1 MPSAASPAGILILTH
16 ASLGKHLH
24 ATAEQIMPC
33 RIEGVKAIGI
43 GSANDL
49 SRLRS
54 SLEGTMSELAR
65 QHEQVLVMCDT
76 YGATASRLLAENPP
90 GRPRLHFVYGVNLP
104 MLLEAVGQRHNLDVD
119 SLAEQVCRIG
129 RESIFAAAA
138 KDETKAAS

>member
-1 MPSAASPAGILILTH
+1 MPSSPASGILLLTH

-33 RIEGVKAIGI
+33 RIEGVKVLGI

-49 SRLRS
+49 ARLRS
-54 SLEGTMSELAR
+54 SLKGAMAELGK

-76 YGATASRLLAENPP
+76 YGATASRLLAESPP
-90 GRPRLHFVYGVNLP
+90 ARPRLHFVYGVNLP
-104 MLLEAVGQRHNLDVD
+104 MLLEAVGQRNLLDAG

-129 RESIFAAAA
+129 RESIFAAEAQA
-138 KDETKAAS
+138 GTETASA